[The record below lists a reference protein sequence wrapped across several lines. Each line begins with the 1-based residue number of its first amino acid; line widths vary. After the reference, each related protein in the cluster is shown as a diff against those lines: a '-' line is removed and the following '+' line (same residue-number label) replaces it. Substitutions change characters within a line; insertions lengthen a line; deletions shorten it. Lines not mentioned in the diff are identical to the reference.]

1 MTAPTPLPHP
11 SPAAPLIGAAL
22 ADHPFSA
29 LVVKDVGSVRAAL
42 CVAPTLHGGIR
53 TCVPDDST
61 NAESMIMRA
70 DQALYAAK
78 AQGRNRFFSFEMQM
92 DTLEQLRH

>member
-11 SPAAPLIGAAL
+11 SPAAPPIGAAR
-22 ADHPFSA
+22 ADHPYSA

-42 CVAPTLHGGIR
+42 CVAPTLHGGIS

-61 NAESMIMRA
+61 NAESMVMRA
-70 DQALYAAK
+70 DHVLHAAK
-78 AQGRNRFFSFEMQM
+78 VQGRNRCFSFEMPM
-92 DTLEQLRH
+92 DTVEQLNS

>member
-1 MTAPTPLPHP
+1 
-11 SPAAPLIGAAL
+11 L

-61 NAESMIMRA
+61 NAESVVMRA
-70 DQALYAAK
+70 DHASCR
-78 AQGRNRFFSFEMQM
+78 QGARPQPLLQF
-92 DTLEQLRH
+92 